1 MLARL
6 EAPAAAAAAGG
17 CAALLVLTACLAL
30 PRLCAQDSKGMLI
43 KAKAAGIEV
52 ILYHWMR
59 SNEYWQAAEP
69 SWAAL
74 AAGPYVTVSGANA
87 DFVVAPTSLVFS
99 VDEWNQTQSVNVVA
113 LLV

>member
-43 KAKAAGIEV
+43 KAKAAGILKEGS
-52 ILYHWMR
+52 WQR
-59 SNEYWQAAEP
+59 SNGLENALVQLKGM
-69 SWAAL
+69 L
-74 AAGPYVTVSGANA
+74 AAPENRKLQQPAEGMTY
-87 DFVVAPTSLVFS
+87 D
-99 VDEWNQTQSVNVVA
+99 
-113 LLV
+113 